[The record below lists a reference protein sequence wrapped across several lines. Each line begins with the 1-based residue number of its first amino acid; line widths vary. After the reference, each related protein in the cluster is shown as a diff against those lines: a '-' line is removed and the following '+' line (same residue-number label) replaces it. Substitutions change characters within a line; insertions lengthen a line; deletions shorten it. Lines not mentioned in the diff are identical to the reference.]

1 VHDQVGDIAWFT
13 PGGDEMTDEDWSA
26 GFAKSLTVF
35 LNGDGI
41 SDPDPRGQPVRDD
54 SFLLLFN
61 ASENDLKFAIPPA
74 RYGEQWSRMLDTV
87 AGQAAEAD
95 AAPAEATA
103 RPGDSIEV
111 GSRSLQVLRQRR
123 G

>member
-1 VHDQVGDIAWFT
+1 
-13 PGGDEMTDEDWSA
+13 
-26 GFAKSLTVF
+26 
-35 LNGDGI
+35 
-41 SDPDPRGQPVRDD
+41 
-54 SFLLLFN
+54 
-61 ASENDLKFAIPPA
+61 
-74 RYGEQWSRMLDTV
+74 MLDTV

>member
-1 VHDQVGDIAWFT
+1 
-13 PGGDEMTDEDWSA
+13 M
-26 GFAKSLTVF
+26 F

-74 RYGEQWSRMLDTV
+74 RYGEQWTRMLDTV
-87 AGQAAEAD
+87 AGAQAAEG
-95 AAPAEATA
+95 EATA
-103 RPGDSIEV
+103 RPGDTIDV

-123 G
+123 A